1 MEFRPL
7 FGTQANIERQKE
19 EQKRTVI
26 DVVFHLIVL
35 RETHEIALLH
45 GGQIIHGCR
54 TYAHHSYNICMCVC
68 VRERERERE
77 RERDSF
83 SAVIYYSSTFS
94 LSIFPFSENFYAR
107 TRYRRQN
114 PSIHTHTRRQIHKRK
129 SSLYSIII
137 NNHVLILVRRR
148 R

>member
-68 VRERERERE
+68 VCERERERERE
-77 RERDSF
+77 REILFLPSFTTRRHFLSLFFHFRRIFMRERDI
-83 SAVIYYSSTFS
+83 AVKIHPST
-94 LSIFPFSENFYAR
+94 
-107 TRYRRQN
+107 
-114 PSIHTHTRRQIHKRK
+114 HTHADKYTKENQV
-129 SSLYSIII
+129 Y
-137 NNHVLILVRRR
+137 IL
-148 R
+148 

>member
-68 VRERERERE
+68 VCVYEGINLSC
-77 RERDSF
+77 SF
-83 SAVIYYSSTFS
+83 AIYQYIYIYIYMQYNLIMCVKNIFS
-94 LSIFPFSENFYAR
+94 WLWWPQCHTAGFPEY
-107 TRYRRQN
+107 
-114 PSIHTHTRRQIHKRK
+114 
-129 SSLYSIII
+129 
-137 NNHVLILVRRR
+137 IL
-148 R
+148 

>member
-68 VRERERERE
+68 ERERERE
-77 RERDSF
+77 RERFFFCRHLLLVD
-83 SAVIYYSSTFS
+83 IFS
-94 LSIFPFSENFYAR
+94 LYFSIFGEFLCENEIS
-107 TRYRRQN
+107 
-114 PSIHTHTRRQIHKRK
+114 PSKSIHPHTHTQTNTQKKIKFIF
-129 SSLYSIII
+129 Y
-137 NNHVLILVRRR
+137 NHQ
-148 R
+148 

>member
-68 VRERERERE
+68 ERERERE
-77 RERDSF
+77 SSF

-94 LSIFPFSENFYAR
+94 LYFSIFGEFLCENEIS
-107 TRYRRQN
+107 
-114 PSIHTHTRRQIHKRK
+114 PSKSIHPHTHTQTNTQKKIKFIF
-129 SSLYSIII
+129 Y
-137 NNHVLILVRRR
+137 NHQ
-148 R
+148 

>member
-68 VRERERERE
+68 VREREREFFFCRHLLLLVDIFSLFFHFRRIFM
-77 RERDSF
+77 RERDI
-83 SAVIYYSSTFS
+83 AVKIHPST
-94 LSIFPFSENFYAR
+94 
-107 TRYRRQN
+107 
-114 PSIHTHTRRQIHKRK
+114 HTHADKYTKENQV
-129 SSLYSIII
+129 Y
-137 NNHVLILVRRR
+137 IL
-148 R
+148 

>member
-68 VRERERERE
+68 ERERERVLFLPSFTTRRHFLSLFFHFRRIFM
-77 RERDSF
+77 RERDI
-83 SAVIYYSSTFS
+83 AVKIH
-94 LSIFPFSENFYAR
+94 
-107 TRYRRQN
+107 
-114 PSIHTHTRRQIHKRK
+114 PSTHTQTNTQKKIKF
-129 SSLYSIII
+129 IFC
-137 NNHVLILVRRR
+137 NHQ
-148 R
+148 

>member
-68 VRERERERE
+68 VRERERERFFFCRHLLLVDIFSLFFHFRRIFM
-77 RERDSF
+77 RERDI
-83 SAVIYYSSTFS
+83 AVKIHPST
-94 LSIFPFSENFYAR
+94 
-107 TRYRRQN
+107 
-114 PSIHTHTRRQIHKRK
+114 HTHADKYTKENQV
-129 SSLYSIII
+129 Y
-137 NNHVLILVRRR
+137 IL
-148 R
+148 

>member
-68 VRERERERE
+68 VCVCVCVCERERERE
-77 RERDSF
+77 RERFFFCRHLLLVD
-83 SAVIYYSSTFS
+83 IFS
-94 LSIFPFSENFYAR
+94 LYFSIFGEFLCENEIS
-107 TRYRRQN
+107 
-114 PSIHTHTRRQIHKRK
+114 PSKSIHHTHTHADKYTKENQV
-129 SSLYSIII
+129 Y
-137 NNHVLILVRRR
+137 IL
-148 R
+148 

>member
-68 VRERERERE
+68 VCVCVCVCERERE

-94 LSIFPFSENFYAR
+94 LLLFGEFLCENEIS
-107 TRYRRQN
+107 
-114 PSIHTHTRRQIHKRK
+114 PSKSIHPHTRRQIHKRK

>member
-68 VRERERERE
+68 ERERERVLFLP
-77 RERDSF
+77 SF
-83 SAVIYYSSTFS
+83 TTRRHF

>member
-54 TYAHHSYNICMCVC
+54 TYAHHSYNICMCVR
-68 VRERERERE
+68 VY
-77 RERDSF
+77 
-83 SAVIYYSSTFS
+83 V
-94 LSIFPFSENFYAR
+94 
-107 TRYRRQN
+107 
-114 PSIHTHTRRQIHKRK
+114 THKYHIRINEHVC
-129 SSLYSIII
+129 LCPSIII
-137 NNHVLILVRRR
+137 DTKVMVLLTKKF
-148 R
+148 

>member
-54 TYAHHSYNICMCVC
+54 TYAHHSNNICIKLRVW
-68 VRERERERE
+68 
-77 RERDSF
+77 
-83 SAVIYYSSTFS
+83 SAVCTDDSG
-94 LSIFPFSENFYAR
+94 NFEIITNWR
-107 TRYRRQN
+107 TDWQF
-114 PSIHTHTRRQIHKRK
+114 
-129 SSLYSIII
+129 
-137 NNHVLILVRRR
+137 
-148 R
+148 

>member
-77 RERDSF
+77 RDSF

-94 LSIFPFSENFYAR
+94 LFYFSRIFMRERDIAVKIH
-107 TRYRRQN
+107 
-114 PSIHTHTRRQIHKRK
+114 PSTHTQTNTQKKIKF
-129 SSLYSIII
+129 IFC
-137 NNHVLILVRRR
+137 NHQ
-148 R
+148 

>member
-68 VRERERERE
+68 ERERERE
-77 RERDSF
+77 SSF

>member
-54 TYAHHSYNICMCVC
+54 TYAHHSYNICMYVCVC
-68 VRERERERE
+68 ERERERE
-77 RERDSF
+77 RERFFFCRHLLLVD
-83 SAVIYYSSTFS
+83 IFS
-94 LSIFPFSENFYAR
+94 LYFSIFGEFLCENEIS
-107 TRYRRQN
+107 
-114 PSIHTHTRRQIHKRK
+114 PSKSIHPHTRRQIHKRK

>member
-68 VRERERERE
+68 VRERERES
-77 RERDSF
+77 SF